1 VLDSEYSLL
10 EDVKADELDAV
21 GWMMLSMIGSPADGC
36 VEDAAVFCPKSPP
49 RKPRDELVSL
59 SVLATYSLLEE
70 IVEELDSENVG

>member
-1 VLDSEYSLL
+1 VLNSEYSLL
-10 EDVKADELDAV
+10 EDVKTDELDAV
-21 GWMMLSMIGSPADGC
+21 GWTMLSMIGSPADGC

>member
-1 VLDSEYSLL
+1 
-10 EDVKADELDAV
+10 
-21 GWMMLSMIGSPADGC
+21 MLSMIGRPADGC

-49 RKPRDELVSL
+49 RKPRDDDSRVELVSL